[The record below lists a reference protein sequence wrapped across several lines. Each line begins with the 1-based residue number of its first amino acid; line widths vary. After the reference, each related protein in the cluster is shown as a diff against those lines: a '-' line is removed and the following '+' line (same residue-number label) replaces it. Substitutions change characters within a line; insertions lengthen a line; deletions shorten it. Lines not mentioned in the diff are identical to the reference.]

1 MSSAKKLLSAVDLS
15 VTFKVPSGSLRA
27 VDTVSFYVSAG
38 ETVAIVGESG
48 SGKTTLALSL
58 MRAYAPTSGNLFF
71 EDQDITHLSEKALK
85 DFRKKVQM
93 VFQDQFK
100 P

>member
-1 MSSAKKLLSAVDLS
+1 MSPDKKLISAVDLS

-27 VDTVSFYVSAG
+27 VDTVSFYVNAG

-71 EDQDITHLSEKALK
+71 EDEDITHLCLYVE
-85 DFRKKVQM
+85 M
-93 VFQDQFK
+93 VSLELYQIGSCLVLL
-100 P
+100 

>member
-1 MSSAKKLLSAVDLS
+1 MSPDKKLINAVDLS

-27 VDTVSFYVSAG
+27 VDTVSFYVNAG

-58 MRAYAPTSGNLFF
+58 MRAKCKWFF
-71 EDQDITHLSEKALK
+71 RIHIQALIH
-85 DFRKKVQM
+85 V
-93 VFQDQFK
+93 
-100 P
+100 